1 MEKAVIFVRITMN
14 SREMKFSKIAAFVA
28 CVALLSSCDY
38 QKYNH
43 KEQKDLNAKNEYV
56 YGVSPD
62 SLPRQMANKY
72 EANPELEPR
81 VNAIREKLYSGS
93 GSAVVKQ

>member
-1 MEKAVIFVRITMN
+1 
-14 SREMKFSKIAAFVA
+14 MKFSQIAAFVA

-38 QKYNH
+38 QKYNK
-43 KEQKDLNAKNEYV
+43 KEQVDLNAKNTYV

-72 EANPELEPR
+72 TANPEIETR
-81 VNAIREKLYSGS
+81 VTAIREKLYSGS
-93 GSAVVKQ
+93 TSAVVKE

>member
-1 MEKAVIFVRITMN
+1 
-14 SREMKFSKIAAFVA
+14 MKFSQIAAFVA

-38 QKYNH
+38 QKYNK
-43 KEQKDLNAKNEYV
+43 KEQIDLNAKNSDV

-72 EANPELEPR
+72 VANPEIETR
-81 VNAIREKLYSGS
+81 ITAIREKLYG
-93 GSAVVKQ
+93 GATSAVVKQ

>member
-1 MEKAVIFVRITMN
+1 
-14 SREMKFSKIAAFVA
+14 MKFSRVAALIA

-38 QKYNH
+38 QKYNK
-43 KEQKDLNAKNEYV
+43 KEQKDVNANNQYV

-62 SLPRQMANKY
+62 SLPRQMSYKY
-72 EANPELEPR
+72 EAKPEIETR

-93 GSAVVKQ
+93 TSAVVKQ